1 MPRQQL
7 LKQFRN
13 FHDASTSIL
22 NMMSQFIDVNT
33 LFIAKNDQNTNQIVK
48 VLNHDE
54 QLLEEGEELPY
65 EKTFCKLA
73 VDYRDTLLI
82 PDISLDDRSRY
93 LEVTKRLQGGS
104 FIGVPIDF
112 TDGTNYGTICG
123 LDLRAQQFTEE
134 HVYMFETM
142 ASLLSYV
149 LELDR
154 ANRQI
159 QQLSVPIV
167 PVVDGVAVLPLL
179 GDIEETRAQHIL
191 ETILGKLQAV
201 ALSSGHRCIGNK
213 TPE

>member
-22 NMMSQFIDVNT
+22 NMMSQFIHVNT

-54 QLLEEGEELPY
+54 RLLEEGEENPY

-73 VDYRDTLLI
+73 VDHRDTLLI
-82 PDISLDDRSRY
+82 PDIRLDERSKN
-93 LEVTKRLQGGS
+93 LDVTKQPQGGS

-123 LDLRAQQFTEE
+123 LDLRPQRIYRRAC
-134 HVYMFETM
+134 
-142 ASLLSYV
+142 SYV
-149 LELDR
+149 
-154 ANRQI
+154 
-159 QQLSVPIV
+159 
-167 PVVDGVAVLPLL
+167 
-179 GDIEETRAQHIL
+179 
-191 ETILGKLQAV
+191 
-201 ALSSGHRCIGNK
+201 
-213 TPE
+213 